1 MSKKQGYLIIATG
14 PDQYLWGAVTA
25 ALSIRRYDLVRE
37 IALITD
43 EATADRL
50 PNPHP
55 FDHVIKIAEDEN
67 YFAYTLSFR
76 TYELSPFDETIYL
89 DADVL
94 MLKDHVDQKW
104 EIFEN
109 YEFGI
114 EGQKIFSGPAHSY
127 TVEEIQQLLEIKWV
141 VNINGGV
148 YFFRKGRT
156 ASNVFDCCKKLFD
169 SELREY
175 LIAPFMSDGSNRP
188 GWNPADIMGIALG
201 VCAIQPV
208 PDGYTKDSSLT
219 DLIQACTPY
228 CRDSYFDFEDGQYF
242 LASGKDIDDVRL
254 LSGVFCHFCGFKPRE
269 EYINLANKIRAL
281 SNYSLISSKN
291 FDKG

>member
-1 MSKKQGYLIIATG
+1 MSTKQGYLIIATG
-14 PDQYLWGAVTA
+14 PDQYLLGAVTA

-43 EATADRL
+43 EASADRL

-76 TYELSPFDETIYL
+76 TYELSPFDETIFL

-104 EIFEN
+104 EIFEK

-127 TVEEIQQLLEIKWV
+127 TVEEIQQLLEVKWV

-148 YFFRKGRT
+148 YVINKQKFLSKAFPIT
-156 ASNVFDCCKKLFD
+156 L
-169 SELREY
+169 LR
-175 LIAPFMSDGSNRP
+175 I
-188 GWNPADIMGIALG
+188 
-201 VCAIQPV
+201 
-208 PDGYTKDSSLT
+208 
-219 DLIQACTPY
+219 
-228 CRDSYFDFEDGQYF
+228 
-242 LASGKDIDDVRL
+242 
-254 LSGVFCHFCGFKPRE
+254 
-269 EYINLANKIRAL
+269 
-281 SNYSLISSKN
+281 
-291 FDKG
+291 

>member
-1 MSKKQGYLIIATG
+1 MSAKQGYLTIATG
-14 PDQYLWGAVTA
+14 SERYLLGAVTA

-43 EATADRL
+43 EASADRL
-50 PNPHP
+50 PTPHP
-55 FDHVIKIAEDEN
+55 FNHIIKINEDED

-89 DADVL
+89 DADIL
-94 MLKDHVDQKW
+94 MLKDHVDRKW
-104 EIFEN
+104 EIFRN

-127 TVEEIQQLLEIKWV
+127 TVEEIQQLLGIKWV
-141 VNINGGV
+141 VNINGGLY
-148 YFFRKGRT
+148 YFKKGPT
-156 ASNVFDCCKKLFD
+156 ASQVFDYCKKLFD
-169 SELREY
+169 SEMREY
-175 LIAPFMSDGSNRP
+175 LISPFMSDGSNRL

-208 PDGYTKDSSLT
+208 PDGYTENSSLT
-219 DLIQACTPY
+219 DLIQACTPN
-228 CRDSYFDFEDGQYF
+228 CRDSYFDFENGQYF

-254 LSGVFCHFCGFKPRE
+254 LSGVFCHFCGFQPRE
-269 EYINLANKIRAL
+269 EYIQLANKIRTL
-281 SNYSLISSKN
+281 FKYSLIGPKN
-291 FDKG
+291 FDNA